1 MEGIFL
7 KKSKLIYLVFLNLF
21 LFVSLISIQPK
32 ANAASYYDDG
42 VIEFKES
49 YNDSSEDGGGAGNN
63 TLPKTGERSTNYTII
78 GVILI
83 STSLVFVRSRYKK
96 EINNE
101 EK

>member
-1 MEGIFL
+1 M
-7 KKSKLIYLVFLNLF
+7 KKSKLISLCFLNLF
-21 LFVSLISIQPK
+21 LLVSLISIQPK

-49 YNDSSEDGGGAGNN
+49 YNESTKDAGEADNN
-63 TLPKTGERSTNYTII
+63 LLPKTGESTTNYTII

-83 STSLVFVRSRYKK
+83 STSLVFVRSKYKK